1 MLLHSP
7 IDTSLPCHVF
17 PGRIRSVQLIVVYFL
32 MMQFNISHT
41 AHPILQF
48 QNACNFGHVGQIN
61 GPRPSSPSA
70 THPYNQV
77 DCCLG
82 SRWCWQVALDE
93 VGPSKA
99 IGANMAII
107 PSRWEIANFGMNHPP
122 VVFLAAK
129 SVANRRIRSGS
140 GRLEEEGVCKFT
152 NSARMGENPPKIH
165 PFPPSSSKTVS
176 APWEVLVAPR
186 PGGEPVYSS
195 MGSMPP

>member
-1 MLLHSP
+1 MLLDSQ
-7 IDTSLPCHVF
+7 IDTSLSCHVF
-17 PGRIRSVQLIVVYFL
+17 PRRIRSVQLIVVYFL
-32 MMQFNISHT
+32 MMQFNISHP
-41 AHPILQF
+41 AQPILQF
-48 QNACNFGHVGQIN
+48 QNACNFGRVGQVN
-61 GPRPSSPSA
+61 APCPLSPSA
-70 THPYNQV
+70 TYSYNPV
-77 DCCLG
+77 DCCFG
-82 SRWCWQVALDE
+82 SHWCCRVALDE

-129 SVANRRIRSGS
+129 SVADRRIRSGS

-186 PGGEPVYSS
+186 RNGEPAYSS
-195 MGSMPP
+195 MGVMPP